1 MVENHVADDATKVK
15 QQFFCKIEKSGMKK
29 LVVKD

>member
-1 MVENHVADDATKVK
+1 MHEPVK